1 MKTTRALIQRTGGLA
16 AESDYTSLRKPPL
29 RWVSKGFALHAS
41 PQESRQKNKQKVGQG
56 GEQNAAQTLAPTP
69 AKNIIGFA
77 VIASK
82 KTAKL
87 AVDRNRM
94 RRRLRAVSWEIL
106 PQYADPSYD
115 YMVIARRDLPLHDYE
130 TLRRDFIWC
139 LKKLG
144 LFKSHKPQE
153 TPQEQPQKTPAE
165 PPA

>member
-1 MKTTRALIQRTGGLA
+1 MKTTSALIQRTGGLG
-16 AESDYTSLRKPPL
+16 AESDYASLRKPAL
-29 RWVSKGFALHAS
+29 RWVSKGFALHAC
-41 PQESRQKNKQKVGQG
+41 PQKPKQNGGQDG
-56 GEQNAAQTLAPTP
+56 GGDAAQTG

-106 PQYADPSYD
+106 PQFADPSYH
-115 YMVIARRDLPLHDYE
+115 YMVIARRDLPHQDYE

-139 LKKLG
+139 LRKLG
-144 LFKSHKPQE
+144 LFISQD
-153 TPQEQPQKTPAE
+153 TGAE
-165 PPA
+165 PQT

>member
-1 MKTTRALIQRTGGLA
+1 MKTTRALIQRTGGLG
-16 AESDYTSLRKPPL
+16 AESDYASLRKPAL
-29 RWVSKGFALHAS
+29 RWVSKGFALHAC
-41 PQESRQKNKQKVGQG
+41 PQNAN
-56 GEQNAAQTLAPTP
+56 QNAAQTG

-106 PQYADPSYD
+106 PQFADPSYH
-115 YMVIARRDLPLHDYE
+115 YMVIARRDLPYQDYE
-130 TLRRDFIWC
+130 ALRRDFIWC

-144 LFKSHKPQE
+144 LFISQDTGAGPQ
-153 TPQEQPQKTPAE
+153 T
-165 PPA
+165 